1 MATLKDIAQLAGVSH
16 GTVSNVLNG
25 KGNVSVEKIKLV
37 EDAARQLGYSINAQ
51 ARQLRG
57 PSVLANIIAVIVPD
71 ITETKYACFF
81 QNIKRHY
88 EKTGTTVL
96 LFVTEDVP
104 YLEQSAVTILSTM
117 RAKGVISVT
126 CCPNYI
132 NIYAPVKQYGATVL
146 FAERKPAGEE
156 LFIGFDYFK
165 IGTEIGDFIRKNN
178 FHSAG
183 LLRHLNLFSSEADM
197 EAGISASLEETGDIS
212 FKVVES
218 NIQAALRASFDF
230 LSDNALPD
238 VIVTTG
244 CNFLNHIKTAY
255 SLNAKELPALITLSP
270 KGYTVDSGNFINYAL
285 NYDNLGYQAAVM
297 LDRHLDGHTPHA
309 VKICCFPADGIHS
322 DYTFPGIR
330 KEIQLN
336 FLTIKGQA
344 TDALLHTL
352 PQFERE
358 SGIKV
363 HFIALPPNEL
373 YDTISQ
379 KDSGEFFDL
388 FRVNMFHMPIFPHN
402 KFLPLHDDFFHEMT
416 ENMIPKVVK
425 EFSYI
430 DQTPYAIPLDIGT
443 QILIYRKDLF
453 EDPMIKRMYY
463 EMNTKTLQVPSDFEE
478 FNEIARFFTRK
489 YNPNS
494 PVHFGTSSSL
504 TTNLGICTNFEIRYR
519 GFGGTACTENETLL
533 LDDPVFYAAMQNY
546 KDSFLYAEQTYDNYW
561 GGDNIQNFINGST
574 AMEIIFSNYASGL
587 ASLNSSKIGGR
598 IGCAVIPGNK
608 PALGGGSLSISSSTK
623 EPEAAQEF
631 IHWACG
637 INQAE
642 THTMLGGLSPY
653 PHIFEN
659 RRIINLY
666 PWHLLLNEA
675 IDTCTG
681 RSIFNRVNSIE
692 YEHLAGSLIR
702 NIVNQTITPE
712 EGLNTFKQNIRK
724 CMIKE

>member
-1 MATLKDIAQLAGVSH
+1 MATLKDIAHLAGVSH

-57 PSVLANIIAVIVPD
+57 PSALANIIAVIVPD

-81 QNIKRHY
+81 QNIKRYY

-104 YLEQSAVTILSTM
+104 YLEQSAVTIISTM
-117 RAKGVISVT
+117 RAKGVISIT
-126 CCPNYI
+126 CCSNSTD
-132 NIYAPVKQYGATVL
+132 IYAPVKQYGAAVL
-146 FAERKPAGEE
+146 FAERKPTGKES
-156 LFIGFDYFK
+156 FISFDYFK
-165 IGTEIGDFIRKNN
+165 IGMEIGNFILKNN

-183 LLRHLNLFSSEADM
+183 LLRHVNLFSSEADV
-197 EAGISASLEETGDIS
+197 EAGICASIKESNIS
-212 FKVVES
+212 FKIVES

-230 LSDNALPD
+230 LTDDDTPD
-238 VIVTTG
+238 VVIATG

-255 SLNAKELPALITLSP
+255 RLNAKKLPALISISA
-270 KGYTVDSGNFINYAL
+270 KGYTIDSGNLTNYTL
-285 NYDNLGYQAAVM
+285 NYDNLAYQASVM
-297 LDRHLDGHTPHA
+297 LEHHMENHTQPS
-309 VKICCFPADGIHS
+309 VKICAFPADGIHS
-322 DYTFPGIR
+322 DYDFPGIR
-330 KEIQLN
+330 KEVHLN
-336 FLTIKGQA
+336 FLTIKGQT

-379 KDSGEFFDL
+379 KDSGDFFDL

-402 KFLPLHDDFFHEMT
+402 KFLPLNDRFFHET
-416 ENMIPKVVK
+416 TKGMIPKVVK

-430 DQTPYAIPLDIGT
+430 DKTPYAIPLDIGT
-443 QILIYRKDLF
+443 QLLIYRKDLF

-463 EMNTKTLQVPSDFEE
+463 EMNAKTLQVPPDFEE
-478 FNEIARFFTRK
+478 FNAIARFFTRK

-519 GFGGTACTENETLL
+519 GFGGTACAEKDTLL
-533 LDDPVFYAAMQNY
+533 LDDSVLYRTMKNY
-546 KDSFLYAEQTYDNYW
+546 KDSFLYAEQTYDDYW
-561 GGDNIQNFINGST
+561 GGDNIQNFINGNT

-587 ASLNSSKIGGR
+587 AALNSSKIGGR

-608 PALGGGSLSISSSTK
+608 PALGGGSLSISSSTRN
-623 EPEAAQEF
+623 PEAAQEF
-631 IHWACG
+631 ILWACG

-642 THTMLGGLSPY
+642 TLTMLGGLSPY

-659 RRIINLY
+659 RQIINLY

-675 IDTCTG
+675 IHTCTG

-692 YEHLAGSLIR
+692 YEHLAGALIR

-724 CMIKE
+724 CMIKK